1 MDKKLFRKMLIAEL
15 IKIYKEMTEL
25 DEYSREVAFDEFIGY
40 IKYEDVGEEETL

>member
-1 MDKKLFRKMLIAEL
+1 MLIAEL

-25 DEYSREVAFDEFIGY
+25 DEYSREVAFDEFIEY